1 MIGKITAELEIKL
14 LVKRSFTAFLL
25 TLNYAKKRTEI
36 RGTFGVPFYQT
47 LIHVKMLI
55 YRPDNTQR

>member
-25 TLNYAKKRTEI
+25 ILNYAKKGMEI
-36 RGTFGVPFYQT
+36 RGTFGVPFHHT
-47 LIHVKMLI
+47 LIHVKM
-55 YRPDNTQR
+55 